1 MFFFVV
7 VVVVL
12 GWFDLLLFFFLLVPR
27 LSFVFFLGRI
37 FLFLV
42 HSSSIGKVLLGV
54 ALGSPPE
61 SVGIDF
67 VVWFCLF
74 VCFCFFNKKEMEPDR
89 KSTKP
94 IPPPLAHQ
102 PKKNNEINKTD
113 VGFSDRIG
121 HASIESYSIG
131 SILIVFFFLS
141 FWLMELFSSKVFSRF
156 YRVLLL
162 FVCFLAH
169 STVCGFLS
177 VLNQFYWV
185 SMGFTGF
192 FFVSLDFTGF

>member
-94 IPPPLAHQ
+94 IPPPSPTNQ
-102 PKKNNEINKTD
+102 KKITK
-113 VGFSDRIG
+113 
-121 HASIESYSIG
+121 SIKPTS
-131 SILIVFFFLS
+131 
-141 FWLMELFSSKVFSRF
+141 
-156 YRVLLL
+156 
-162 FVCFLAH
+162 
-169 STVCGFLS
+169 
-177 VLNQFYWV
+177 
-185 SMGFTGF
+185 
-192 FFVSLDFTGF
+192 VSLIASDTLLSSPIRLDQF